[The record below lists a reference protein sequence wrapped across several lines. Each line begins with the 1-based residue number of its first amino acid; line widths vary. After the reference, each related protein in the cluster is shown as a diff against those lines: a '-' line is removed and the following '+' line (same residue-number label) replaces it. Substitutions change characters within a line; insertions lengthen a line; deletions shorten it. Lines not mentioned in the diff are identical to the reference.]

1 MAAMAPPW
9 RRPSSDSN
17 CNRFAAVPCE
27 QHLGGGGCGFDPRAV
42 HCRGTWLA
50 ERTRAAL
57 ARKEAQGVRLCNC
70 TSLPETCAKGSA
82 ANRKAGAPARRTGC
96 PVVVASFGGQVS
108 RAVVAQDMN
117 RTSSVDRAYKAVQ
130 SAETVP
136 CANGRSPPRSRFLSS
151 YHHT

>member
-27 QHLGGGGCGFDPRAV
+27 QHLGGGGCEFLPRAV
-42 HCRGTWLA
+42 HSRGTWLA
-50 ERTRAAL
+50 ERNRAAL

-70 TSLPETCAKGSA
+70 TSLAETCAKGSA
-82 ANRKAGAPARRTGC
+82 ANRKAGGDCAANRLPGGRGQLR
-96 PVVVASFGGQVS
+96 GQVS
-108 RAVVAQDMN
+108 RAVVAQDVD

-136 CANGRSPPRSRFLSS
+136 RANGRSPPRTRFLSS